1 MFGRG
6 IGHHHLFSYIQALN
20 QPSCNVRQLNISL
33 KCLVTEPE
41 KEQDLPLVPR
51 NSLGENSLTSE
62 MHEKFELV

>member
-20 QPSCNVRQLNISL
+20 QPSCNVRQSNISL
-33 KCLVTEPE
+33 QCLETEQE

-51 NSLGENSLTSE
+51 NSLGENSLIAE
-62 MHEKFELV
+62 MHKKF